1 MEQVRWS
8 DYATYLVLSDKAGY
22 KLKGNYYNFQ
32 DFKIVMEIIQKLA
45 NSDNVTYTY
54 LDNIYKR
61 KITSTEAKNIVTNI
75 EIGKWST
82 INDKILLVASQVGLR
97 V

>member
-1 MEQVRWS
+1 M
-8 DYATYLVLSDKAGY
+8 YILS
-22 KLKGNYYNFQ
+22 
-32 DFKIVMEIIQKLA
+32 IVFRYFCIHMFLMIWGE

>member
-61 KITSTEAKNIVTNI
+61 KINWTIIITYIFINISNSGVTC
-75 EIGKWST
+75 E
-82 INDKILLVASQVGLR
+82 
-97 V
+97 

>member
-45 NSDNVTYTY
+45 NSDNVT
-54 LDNIYKR
+54 
-61 KITSTEAKNIVTNI
+61 NI

-97 V
+97 I

>member
-1 MEQVRWS
+1 MEQARWS

-61 KITSTEAKNIVTNI
+61 KITTTEGKNILENI
-75 EIGKWST
+75 DVCKWNNTTS
-82 INDKILLVASQVGLR
+82 KILLLASQLKLR
-97 V
+97 I